1 MEEISL
7 QKDDAILRLR
17 LPEWTG
23 AFLVDRWE
31 AYQEVEDRMRLAAAL
46 ARKNIDTGTGGPFGA
61 AVFDMRS
68 SRLLSVG
75 VNLVESSNCSVLHAE
90 VVALIL
96 AQQRLGTYDLG
107 AEGMPGCELVTSVEP
122 CAMCLGAI
130 PWSGIR
136 RLVCGAPGKEAEAIG
151 FDEGDKPADWAGS
164 LERRGIEVIRGVLAS
179 EAGDVLKRYGSM
191 GGKIYSPRS
200 SMRK

>member
-1 MEEISL
+1 MAE
-7 QKDDAILRLR
+7 KDDAILMLR
-17 LPEWTG
+17 MPEWAR
-23 AFLVDRWE
+23 AFLDDNG
-31 AYQEVEDRMRLAAAL
+31 ASYKTIEDRMRLATRL
-46 ARKNIDTGTGGPFGA
+46 ARKNIETGTGGPFGA
-61 AVFDMRS
+61 AVFDMS
-68 SRLLSVG
+68 SNRLLSVG

-90 VVALIL
+90 IVAIIL
-96 AQQRLGTYDLG
+96 AQERLRTYDLG
-107 AEGMPGCELVTSVEP
+107 AEGMPGCELVSSVEP

-136 RLVCGAPGKEAEAIG
+136 RLVCGAPGKDAEEIG

-179 EAGDVLKRYGSM
+179 EAGDVLREYGRM

-200 SMRK
+200 SRRK